1 MTEETKNKKVYKPVK
16 IKAKNAPQGS
26 YAAGCRLT
34 YGDSHNCYICDYG
47 G

>member
-1 MTEETKNKKVYKPVK
+1 MESNNQTKTYKPVE

-26 YAAGCRLT
+26 YAAGCRPT
-34 YGDSHNCYICDYG
+34 YGDAHNCWICDYG